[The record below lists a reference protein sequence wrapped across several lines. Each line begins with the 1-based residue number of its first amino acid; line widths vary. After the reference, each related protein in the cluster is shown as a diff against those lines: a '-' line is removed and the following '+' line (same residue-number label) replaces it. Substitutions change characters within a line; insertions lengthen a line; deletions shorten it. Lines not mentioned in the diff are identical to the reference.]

1 MPKSGKVSCAQN
13 RFIILDYPLPPNKR
27 FGIVYQD
34 FTFIQF
40 RLFRTGSSVLWDM
53 MLYSVFFLNE
63 RKILW
68 LGSLFSNQYFFSV
81 ALCVSRIWLCLQ
93 NITFLNDLYLNV
105 RRNWLLWEQ
114 VEQNWYLGIEFS
126 STFGL
131 YLDWNI

>member
-13 RFIILDYPLPPNKR
+13 WFIILDYSLPPNKR

-40 RLFRTGSSVLWDM
+40 RLFRTGSSDIWDM

-63 RKILW
+63 RKIQW

-93 NITFLNDLYLNV
+93 NIKFLNDLHLNV
-105 RRNWLLWEQ
+105 RRNWFLWEQ
-114 VEQNWYLGIEFS
+114 VERNWYLGIEFS